1 MNCLIL
7 SDQKCK
13 RQREFGNGFSLL
25 LYEVFRRNRPSV
37 LFYRKFMK
45 IKIAV
50 WYNDFINDG
59 VDGGRRYED
68 R

>member
-7 SDQKCK
+7 SDRKCK
-13 RQREFGNGFSLL
+13 RQREFGNGFSL
-25 LYEVFRRNRPSV
+25 